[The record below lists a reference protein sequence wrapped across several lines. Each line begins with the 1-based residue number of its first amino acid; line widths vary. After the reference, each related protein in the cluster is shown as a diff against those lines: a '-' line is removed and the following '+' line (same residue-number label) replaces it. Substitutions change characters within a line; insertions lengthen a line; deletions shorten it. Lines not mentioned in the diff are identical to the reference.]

1 MTRVTDQEVS
11 KERLTTSHHDFNKLW
26 AAESISLFG
35 SAITELALPLAAI
48 TVLNASALQMGLL
61 RMFGEAPFLLFSL
74 LAGVWLDRM
83 RGRPVLISA
92 DVIRAILL
100 LSIPIATLF
109 HMLTLT
115 QLYIVIFGV
124 GTLTVVFEIAH
135 YSYVPSVVSRARLVE
150 GNSKLQIS
158 HSVADSGGPGIAGV
172 LTQLISAPFAILID
186 AASYLIS
193 AFLISAIR
201 TSEPAQNAVPGTI
214 SLWHEISEGLRA
226 LLSHRLLRVI
236 IVSSVPSAIF
246 GTAVVSIYVLYLA
259 RDLGLTPA
267 VIGLILAIGGGAA
280 VTGALLAKRVASY
293 VGVGNVII
301 IGWLLEGLARLLIP
315 FAAGTRVI
323 FILLLAQIL
332 MGLSGTIANIHQWT
346 FRQNIIPDHLLARV
360 TASHRFL
367 VYGAAA
373 IGALLGGI
381 LGNMFGLR
389 LALIICGTGALLGP
403 VYALGSPLRHL
414 REQPSSSV
422 Y

>member
-1 MTRVTDQEVS
+1 MTQLRDEETT

-83 RGRPVLISA
+83 RRRPVLISA
-92 DVIRAILL
+92 DVTRAILL

-109 HMLTLT
+109 HLLTLI
-115 QLYIVIFGV
+115 QLYMVIFGV

-158 HSVADSGGPGIAGV
+158 HSVADAGGPGIAGV
-172 LTQLISAPFAILID
+172 LTQLISAPFAILVD

-193 AFLISAIR
+193 ALFISAIH
-201 TSEPAQNAVPGTI
+201 TPEPAQCAVPAAI
-214 SLWHEISEGLRA
+214 SLRQQISEGLRA
-226 LLSHRLLRVI
+226 LFRHPLLRVI
-236 IVSSVPSAIF
+236 IVSSVLSAIF
-246 GTAVVSIYVLYLA
+246 GTGVVSIYVLYLA
-259 RDLGLTPA
+259 RDLGLTPS
-267 VIGLILAIGGGAA
+267 VIGLIMGIGGGAA
-280 VTGALLAKRVASY
+280 VAGALLAKRVAAY
-293 VGVGNVII
+293 IGVGNAII
-301 IGWLLEGLARLLIP
+301 IGWLLEGMARLLIP
-315 FAAGTRVI
+315 FAVGTGVI
-323 FILLLAQIL
+323 LILLLAQIL
-332 MGLSGTIANIHQWT
+332 MGVSGTVANIHQWT

-381 LGNMFGLR
+381 LGNMLGLR
-389 LALIICGTGALLGP
+389 MALIICATGALLGP
-403 VYALGSPLRHL
+403 VYALSSPLGRL

-422 Y
+422 D